1 MNLYPTRMDFCLQSH
16 SCTRAPDLSRTW
28 VVPRLILQFD
38 SLMSRSPEEESRTSS
53 VLGWSD
59 VNIKYTQFCY
69 WFDIVLF
76 VYVISDAFLST
87 LALYMRGTVS
97 NLNAGKQINS
107 PNENLNDTSK
117 YTVFRHNE
125 QRDYIVLH
133 SMTLVWP
140 SSSTFGDLQIFNSF
154 FKMYIR

>member
-1 MNLYPTRMDFCLQSH
+1 
-16 SCTRAPDLSRTW
+16 
-28 VVPRLILQFD
+28 
-38 SLMSRSPEEESRTSS
+38 
-53 VLGWSD
+53 
-59 VNIKYTQFCY
+59 
-69 WFDIVLF
+69 
-76 VYVISDAFLST
+76 
-87 LALYMRGTVS
+87 MRGTVS